1 MTNCGHYTTE
11 EKLAVAVGSNWYE
24 KGIDNFV
31 VLSGGLLAVARTHPD
46 LVEGA
51 LPMRLMEPPTHSH
64 KAQRGGSR
72 RPASA
77 ASARG
82 GGGPAGG
89 GCEQNAN
96 GNLNLR
102 QGGVSCK
109 VSTAGMASATSA
121 SRSVPRPVQWNQLR
135 ASEPMMVGLQG
146 SFYTRSMESGVSLR

>member
-1 MTNCGHYTTE
+1 M
-11 EKLAVAVGSNWYE
+11 AVGSNWYE

-31 VLSGGLLAVARTHPD
+31 VVSGGLLAVARTHPD

-51 LPMRLMEPPTHSH
+51 LPMHLMEPATDRH
-64 KAQRGGSR
+64 KAHRGASR

-77 ASARG
+77 ASVRG
-82 GGGPAGG
+82 GCGPAGG

-96 GNLNLR
+96 ANLNLR
-102 QGGVSCK
+102 QGGLGGK

-121 SRSVPRPVQWNQLR
+121 LRSVPRPVQWNQLR